1 MSPIEQGIVRL
12 AGVSGSRKPT
22 KGAGSKGKLY
32 EKPRKLKIRRP
43 RPTVIIETSRC
54 VN

>member
-1 MSPIEQGIVRL
+1 MSPIEQGIVMI

-43 RPTVIIETSRC
+43 IVIIETGRC
-54 VN
+54 RKR